1 MGRVYLAE
9 DVPLGRRVAL
19 KIPTLRE
26 GDSSE
31 LLDRFYREAR
41 SAGGLNHPNICP
53 VYDVGEID
61 GVHYIAM
68 ANIEGR
74 PLSDLL
80 ASNKPLA
87 ERQAMILVQK
97 LAHALQEAHNHRIV
111 HRDLKPSNIML
122 DAGDEPIIT
131 DFGLARRIYL
141 EGDTRLTRSG
151 MILGSPAYMSP
162 EQAQGDHATIGPA
175 SDQYS
180 LGVILYQLLTG
191 HVPFRGSFAAMTQQ
205 ILNDPPTPLR
215 QLRPDVLPQLEAICL
230 RMLAESPSDRFPSL
244 SAVANELSPLLSHSS
259 QPGSAAN
266 RNAADPALQTT
277 VTMTHATSA
286 HARRPRWLV
295 LTVGGSWRHSSSRA
309 ASGCSSLRSLQPSR

>member
-1 MGRVYLAE
+1 MVQPPSDETRIQPDGRPPEQFGRYRIRQMLGQGAMGRVYLAE

-41 SAGGLNHPNICP
+41 SAGGLNHPKICP

-131 DFGLARRIYL
+131 DFGLAPHLPRRRHAAHSQRDDPGFAGL
-141 EGDTRLTRSG
+141 HVARASPRRPRHHRTG
-151 MILGSPAYMSP
+151 LGS
-162 EQAQGDHATIGPA
+162 I
-175 SDQYS
+175 
-180 LGVILYQLLTG
+180 
-191 HVPFRGSFAAMTQQ
+191 
-205 ILNDPPTPLR
+205 
-215 QLRPDVLPQLEAICL
+215 
-230 RMLAESPSDRFPSL
+230 
-244 SAVANELSPLLSHSS
+244 
-259 QPGSAAN
+259 QPGSDSVPV
-266 RNAADPALQTT
+266 ADGPRSLSRL
-277 VTMTHATSA
+277 VRRDDATDSQRSA
-286 HARRPRWLV
+286 HAAEA
-295 LTVGGSWRHSSSRA
+295 TSS
-309 ASGCSSLRSLQPSR
+309 